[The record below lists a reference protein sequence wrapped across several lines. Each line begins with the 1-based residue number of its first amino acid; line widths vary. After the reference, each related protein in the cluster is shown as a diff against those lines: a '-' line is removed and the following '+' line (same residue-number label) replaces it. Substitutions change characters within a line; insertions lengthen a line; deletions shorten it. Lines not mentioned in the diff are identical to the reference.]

1 MSKWKS
7 QGWVK
12 GDGGVIK
19 CKEVTSKTLER
30 KEKWDNILMQCD
42 ISGI

>member
-1 MSKWKS
+1 MRERERERESGVSKWKS
-7 QGWVK
+7 QGWVR

-30 KEKWDNILMQCD
+30 KEKM
-42 ISGI
+42 G